1 MKLTLENVQ
10 TDIVDDFEGINELV
24 TLISGDIYIEET
36 PFGRYLAMWLT
47 EKTEPINCLITAY
60 RKHADEKHLS
70 PALTIGFKYTKTG
83 NLQAVDPHIL
93 PWGNTEISNSFGNF
107 VKPSEYGLYTVATTA
122 FEVAK
127 NLVQQEESIKGYA
140 GL

>member
-1 MKLTLENVQ
+1 MKLTLENIR

-24 TLISGDIYIEET
+24 TLISGDIYIEKS

-47 EKTEPINCLITAY
+47 EKAEPINGLITAY
-60 RKHADEKHLS
+60 RKYADNKYLS
-70 PALTIGFKYTKTG
+70 PALSIGFKYTKSG

-93 PWGNTEISNSFGNF
+93 PWGDMETSFGHF
-107 VKPSEYGLYTVATTA
+107 IKPSEYGSYALATTA
-122 FEVAK
+122 FEVAQH
-127 NLVQQEESIKGYA
+127 LVNQEETIKSYA